1 MIRKG
6 RNKHR
11 YASKKQISWSSKT
24 SQSKKPKNCAMTF
37 QCTQSLCKLREVQE
51 YRLSMLITIE
61 LFIYR
66 GAILELINHVYV
78 HAYINICALV
88 KKHACIHI
96 KEYTGTYTNLQSIL
110 MNVCV
115 PILQQDTIWYH
126 RIWHMWASP
135 RPEDW
140 PCQENLWP
148 PWKVLVL
155 SNPPLSPALAE
166 D

>member
-1 MIRKG
+1 
-6 RNKHR
+6 
-11 YASKKQISWSSKT
+11 
-24 SQSKKPKNCAMTF
+24 MTF

-115 PILQQDTIWYH
+115 CLSCNKIPYDTIGYDTCGQVLGRKIDH
-126 RIWHMWASP
+126 AKRICDLLEKFWSLAT
-135 RPEDW
+135 RP
-140 PCQENLWP
+140 CRQR
-148 PWKVLVL
+148 
-155 SNPPLSPALAE
+155 
-166 D
+166 